1 MEPPTSGPMCDL
13 LWSDP
18 LDQPHPESMDK
29 RRLEVWLNT
38 DYVDNHLR
46 QTSVI
51 SRKRV
56 DEELKQKIELLKE
69 KTEKEFKEK
78 HDVLELKKEIKAMKT
93 INKDWFDK
101 ILRIDRNNEMRPKSC
116 RVTRLTSR
124 PKNIRTVSDS
134 QITIPQQ

>member
-1 MEPPTSGPMCDL
+1 MESIVMVL
-13 LWSDP
+13 SELVVAVKEEEEFEISD
-18 LDQPHPESMDK
+18 QE
-29 RRLEVWLNT
+29 
-38 DYVDNHLR
+38 
-46 QTSVI
+46 
-51 SRKRV
+51 KRV